1 MGLKVWMGCVMPKI
15 AIGSTGLSENLGRD
29 DEIKRA
35 QYSRLSSGP
44 AARHVSIRRKETY
57 LATRS
62 KKRRLYSQFMSFVT
76 LFFLDTFSFYL
87 VFQLVFL
94 NIFLVFLGLSILSI
108 TLSMIAS
115 NIHHQMQKAS
125 FIEKLKD
132 TEMSDTSSVVGSA
145 VGLGDEE
152 NSNGHGN
159 RGRRGSGDD
168 STIAAKDTNG
178 GKSYGST
185 ESSP

>member
-1 MGLKVWMGCVMPKI
+1 M
-15 AIGSTGLSENLGRD
+15 
-29 DEIKRA
+29 
-35 QYSRLSSGP
+35 
-44 AARHVSIRRKETY
+44 
-57 LATRS
+57 
-62 KKRRLYSQFMSFVT
+62 
-76 LFFLDTFSFYL
+76 
-87 VFQLVFL
+87 

-115 NIHHQMQKAS
+115 NLHHQMQKAS

-152 NSNGHGN
+152 NGNGHGN
-159 RGRRGSGDD
+159 RERRQSGDD
-168 STIAAKDTNG
+168 SAIAAKDTNG

>member
-1 MGLKVWMGCVMPKI
+1 M
-15 AIGSTGLSENLGRD
+15 
-29 DEIKRA
+29 
-35 QYSRLSSGP
+35 
-44 AARHVSIRRKETY
+44 
-57 LATRS
+57 
-62 KKRRLYSQFMSFVT
+62 
-76 LFFLDTFSFYL
+76 
-87 VFQLVFL
+87 

-132 TEMSDTSSVVGSA
+132 TEMSDTSSVVSSA

-152 NSNGHGN
+152 NGNGRGN
-159 RGRRGSGDD
+159 TRRRGSGDD
-168 STIAAKDTNG
+168 SAIAAKDTNG

>member
-1 MGLKVWMGCVMPKI
+1 MNVL
-15 AIGSTGLSENLGRD
+15 
-29 DEIKRA
+29 
-35 QYSRLSSGP
+35 
-44 AARHVSIRRKETY
+44 
-57 LATRS
+57 
-62 KKRRLYSQFMSFVT
+62 
-76 LFFLDTFSFYL
+76 L
-87 VFQLVFL
+87 VY
-94 NIFLVFLGLSILSI
+94 LGLSVLSI

-132 TEMSDTSSVVGSA
+132 TEMSDSSFVGSA
-145 VGLGDEE
+145 VGVGDEE
-152 NSNGHGN
+152 NGNGNGN

-168 STIAAKDTNG
+168 SAIATQDTNG

>member
-1 MGLKVWMGCVMPKI
+1 M
-15 AIGSTGLSENLGRD
+15 GRD
-29 DEIKRA
+29 DAIKKA
-35 QYSRLSSGP
+35 EYSPLSSVP
-44 AARHVSIRRKETY
+44 AARHVSFSRKETY

-62 KKRRLYSQFMSFVT
+62 KKRRLYSQFM
-76 LFFLDTFSFYL
+76 FFCNAFFSLDTFSFSL
-87 VFQLVFL
+87 VFQLVFV

-132 TEMSDTSSVVGSA
+132 TEMSDTSSVVSSA

-152 NSNGHGN
+152 NGNGRGN
-159 RGRRGSGDD
+159 TGRRGSGDD
-168 STIAAKDTNG
+168 SAIAAKDTNG